1 MMAPSPSPQ
10 EIISKI
16 ENTYFSFRRKFIA
29 LREDLLYQ
37 REQNRVLRKQARKNS
52 GFEDYSCPELLAVQN
67 LAQELKKL
75 EREELELRE
84 NISKIQKENDAL
96 RSSLKPKKYRW
107 SPAKIVSVDDWLS
120 DVIFTDNTGKESDEN
135 SNQTVDTASNSSFDV
150 NRGGRK
156 LRDTADVVANGSN
169 VSLSAWPRKNSCKIS
184 TNSCANPSQ
193 DVQRKAPVAIF

>member
-150 NRGGRK
+150 NQ
-156 LRDTADVVANGSN
+156 LQYFECV
-169 VSLSAWPRKNSCKIS
+169 
-184 TNSCANPSQ
+184 
-193 DVQRKAPVAIF
+193 